1 MSALFCRLHL
11 PVPVQRN
18 LCVEQP
24 PRAIAVIMISVFIV
38 KPLDYLANL
47 HTRPRIHDIRLQSY
61 HTVPKACSFCGLIH
75 K

>member
-1 MSALFCRLHL
+1 MAEPTSQV

-47 HTRPRIHDIRLQSY
+47 HTRPRIRAILIQSCY
-61 HTVPKACSFCGLIH
+61 TAPKACSFWCLSSNY
-75 K
+75 